1 MKRIWA
7 PWRSAYVTGTV
18 KEETSKEGTNK
29 EGGNSVEKDMAE
41 KGCVLCAHAEAP
53 ENEHRECGVIYQG
66 DHCYVVLNRYPYT
79 GGHIMIVPNR
89 HVNDPSA
96 LDKTEY
102 IELTLLVR
110 DSIDKVRE
118 AFKPDAVNVGMNLG
132 RSAGAG
138 IDQHIHFHVVPRW
151 NGDTNFM
158 SVLSDTRVIS
168 QSLLEAY
175 DILKPFFKKEEP

>member
-7 PWRSAYVTGTV
+7 PWRSAYVTG
-18 KEETSKEGTNK
+18 KDDEGADK
-29 EGGNSVEKDMAE
+29 AAKKAVGADKAE
-41 KGCVLCAHAEAP
+41 QGCVLCAHAEAY
-53 ENEHRECGVIYQG
+53 ENEHRERGIVYRG

-79 GGHIMIVPNR
+79 GGHVMIVPNR

-110 DSIDKVRE
+110 DCIAKVRK
-118 AFKPDAVNVGMNLG
+118 AFNPDGVNVGMNLG

-158 SVLSDTRVIS
+158 SVLSDARVIS

-175 DILKPFFKKEEP
+175 DILKPFFTKEQQ

>member
-7 PWRSAYVTGTV
+7 PWRSAYVTG
-18 KEETSKEGTNK
+18 KDEEGADKAGKNL
-29 EGGNSVEKDMAE
+29 VQKDKTE
-41 KGCVLCAHAEAP
+41 QGCVLCAHAKAP
-53 ENEHRECGVIYQG
+53 GNEHKERGVIYQG

-89 HVNDPSA
+89 HVNDPST
-96 LDKTEY
+96 LDKTEF
-102 IELTLLVR
+102 IDFSLLVR
-110 DSIDKVRE
+110 DSIEKVRE

-158 SVLSDTRVIS
+158 SVLTDTRVIS

-175 DILKPFFKKEEP
+175 DILKPFFPKEQP